1 MSLSYNYPPQYAYP
15 SGPPMYRALPPPP
28 RLHWRWVLALS
39 ILTLG
44 FFAPVWMVVQA
55 RWVKKTARYA
65 RPFWWSLGY
74 LIFSALIIAATI
86 AGYLFAPLLQQQDIF
101 TLYVIT
107 VQEVGRWGGL
117 VLWVVCVFMLEG
129 GLDSPPINIP
139 LSGFLTFFFG
149 PIYFQYHL
157 QNYSVEGKVGEQVS
171 GFAEPAVAGAAV
183 AVVGLPEVPPQV

>member
-15 SGPPMYRALPPPP
+15 SGPPMYRSFPPPP
-28 RLHWRWVLALS
+28 RLHWGWVLLLS

-44 FFAPVWMVVQA
+44 IFDLLWMVVQA
-55 RWVKKTARYA
+55 NWVKKVAGYE
-65 RPFWWSLGY
+65 RPFWWTLAY
-74 LIFSALIIAATI
+74 LIFHCLVIAAGI

-101 TLYVIT
+101 ALYVIT

-117 VLWVVCVFMLEG
+117 VLWIVCVFMLEG

-139 LSGFLTFFFG
+139 LSGFMTFFFG
-149 PIYFQYHL
+149 PLYFQYHL

-171 GFAEPAVAGAAV
+171 GFAEPAAADAGALV
-183 AVVGLPEVPPQV
+183 SLPEVPPQV